1 MKKRT
6 YRKIAV
12 KEVDV
17 ESLIAELGSGRVVFA
32 IDVAKVDMVAAVVAG
47 DGRVVRTVAWK
58 NPTENGLVLEL
69 LAGLVRAGLLVEAV
83 MESSGTYGDVLRHQ
97 LVAGGVAVYR
107 VSGKRTHD
115 AAEVYDGVPSL
126 HDAKSAAII
135 SKLHVDGASRRWEP
149 LSDEK
154 RGLKAAIATMDLF
167 RQHNQRLI
175 HSLESSL
182 ARYWPEV
189 TELLELGSATLLAL
203 LARIGGPKDVTR
215 EILAARKLMLGMSHR
230 LMSEEKIE
238 AVLISAQSSVGLPML
253 GQERSALMTLAS
265 EAHRAL
271 KEFKRAKAE
280 VERLSENTVAKVLA
294 PATGKTTAAV
304 LVADVGDP
312 RDFPCARAYLKAF
325 GLNLREKSS
334 GMLKGRLS
342 ITKRGA
348 SRARQYLWLAV
359 FRWIQRDPVTR
370 AWYDSKIKRDGG
382 KRAKGV
388 VALMRKFAKALFHV
402 ARGAVFDSTKLF
414 DISRLQL
421 A

>member
-6 YRKIAV
+6 YRKISV
-12 KEVDV
+12 KEVDT
-17 ESLIAELGSGRVVFA
+17 ESLIFELGSGRVVFA

-47 DGRVVRTVAWK
+47 DGRVVRTIAWK
-58 NPTENGLVLEL
+58 NPTENGLVLGL
-69 LAGLVRAGLLVEAV
+69 LAGLGRSGFSVEAV

-97 LVAGGVAVYR
+97 LITAGVAVYR

-135 SKLHVDGASRRWEP
+135 AKLHLDGASRRWEP
-149 LSDEK
+149 LCDQK
-154 RGLKAAIATMDLF
+154 RELKAAIATMDLF
-167 RQHNQRLI
+167 RGQNQRLI

-215 EILAARKLMLGMSHR
+215 ETAAARKLMLGMSHR

-238 AVLISAQSSVGLPML
+238 AVLLSAQSSVGLPML
-253 GQERSALMTLAS
+253 AQERMALMTLAN
-265 EAHRAL
+265 EAHRTL
-271 KEFKRAKAE
+271 KDFKKAKAE
-280 VERLSENTVAKVLA
+280 VERLSETVAQVLA
-294 PATGKTTAAV
+294 PATGKITAAV

-359 FRWIQRDPVTR
+359 FRWLQKDPVTR

-388 VALMRKFAKALFHV
+388 IALMRKFAKALFHV

-414 DISRLQL
+414 DTSRLQL
-421 A
+421 G

>member
-1 MKKRT
+1 MKKRS

-32 IDVAKVDMVAAVVAG
+32 IDVAKVDMVAALVAG
-47 DGRVVRTVAWK
+47 DGRVVRTVRWK
-58 NPTENGLVLEL
+58 NPRENGLVLEL
-69 LAGLVRAGLLVEAV
+69 LGRLGGAGFAVEAA
-83 MESSGTYGDVLRHQ
+83 MESSGTYGDVLRQQ
-97 LVAGGVAVYR
+97 LLAHGVPVFR

-135 SKLHVDGASRRWEP
+135 GKLHLDGSSRPWTALAE
-149 LSDEK
+149 DK
-154 RGLKAAIATMDLF
+154 RQLKAAITTMDLF
-167 RQHNQRLI
+167 REHHQRLI

-203 LARIGGPKDVTR
+203 LARVGGPRDVARDTA
-215 EILAARKLMLGMSHR
+215 EARKLMLGMSHR
-230 LMSEEKIE
+230 LMSEEKVD
-238 AVLISAQSSVGLPML
+238 AVLQCAQASVGLTML
-253 GQERSALMTLAS
+253 EQERAALMTLAS

-271 KEFKRAKAE
+271 KEFKKAKAL
-280 VERLSENTVAKVLA
+280 VEQLGENTAAQLLA
-294 PATGKTTAAV
+294 PTTGKATAAV

-312 RDFPCARAYLKAF
+312 RDYPCARAYLKAF
-325 GLNLREKSS
+325 GLNLKEKSS

-342 ITKRGA
+342 ITKRGPG
-348 SRARQYLWLAV
+348 RARQYLWLAV

-382 KRAKGV
+382 KKAKGV
-388 VALMRKFAKALFHV
+388 IALMRKFAKALFHV
-402 ARGAVFDSTKLF
+402 ARGAAFDSSKLF
-414 DISRLQL
+414 DTARLQL
-421 A
+421 T